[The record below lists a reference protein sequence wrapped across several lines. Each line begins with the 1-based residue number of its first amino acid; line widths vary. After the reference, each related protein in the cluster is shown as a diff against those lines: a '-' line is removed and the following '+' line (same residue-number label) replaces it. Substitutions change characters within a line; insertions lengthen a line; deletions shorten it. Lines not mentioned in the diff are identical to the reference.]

1 MRRRTKLAALLTAGM
16 LSLAATACGGDDG
29 DSADDNGDADA
40 AGSGIKVGMAYDVG
54 GRGDQSFNDS
64 AAAGLD
70 QAVDEFG
77 MDPQESE
84 AEDGEAETA
93 REERLRTFAD
103 AGYNPIIAVG
113 FAYSASVAKVA
124 PEYPDV
130 NFAIIDD
137 EAAAGDNIANL
148 VFAEEQGSFL
158 VGAAAA
164 LKSKTGNIGFVGGV
178 DVPLIEKFQAGYEA
192 GAKAVNADV
201 TIDVTYLTQPPD
213 FSGFGDPAKGKTAAE
228 GMYQGGADI
237 VYQAAGGS
245 GSGVFE
251 AGYVAGAQAVNP
263 DITIDVTYL
272 TQPPDFS
279 GFGDPAKGKTA
290 AEGMFQNGADVVYHA
305 AGGSGGGV
313 FEAAS
318 EAGAMAIGVDSDQ
331 YNTADPSVQDVILT
345 SMLKNVN
352 VAVHEYLSEV
362 ADGTFPS
369 GVTTYDLAVDGVGY
383 STSGGMVDDI
393 KDKLDEFKQQ
403 IIDG

>member
-1 MRRRTKLAALLTAGM
+1 MTHGGVLRRSYKLAAALSAMILALTA
-16 LSLAATACGGDDG
+16 CGDDG
-29 DSADDNGDADA
+29 DDGDDNGGGGGDAPQSDV
-40 AGSGIKVGMAYDVG
+40 KVGMAYDVG

-70 QAVDEFG
+70 QAVEEFG
-77 MDPQESE
+77 VESEESE

-113 FAYSASVAKVA
+113 FAYAASVGKVA
-124 PEYPDV
+124 AEYPDV
-130 NFAIIDD
+130 TFAIIDD
-137 EAAAGDNIANL
+137 SSLADVPNVASL

-164 LKSKTGNIGFVGGV
+164 LKTEADHIGFVGGV
-178 DVPLIEKFQAGYEA
+178 ETPLIQK
-192 GAKAVNADV
+192 
-201 TIDVTYLTQPPD
+201 
-213 FSGFGDPAKGKTAAE
+213 
-228 GMYQGGADI
+228 
-237 VYQAAGGS
+237 
-245 GSGVFE
+245 FE

-263 DITIDVTYL
+263 DITVDVTYL
-272 TQPPDFS
+272 TQVPDFS
-279 GFGDPAKGKTA
+279 GFADPAKGKTA
-290 AEGMFQNGADVVYHA
+290 AEGMFDGGADIVYHA

-318 EAGAMAIGVDSDQ
+318 EAGGWAIGVDSDQ

-352 VAVHEYLSEV
+352 VAVYNFLSEV
-362 ADGTFPS
+362 VDGDTPA

-383 STSGGMVDDI
+383 STSGGFVDDI
-393 KDKLDEFKQQ
+393 TEDLEGFKEQ
-403 IIDG
+403 IINGEIEVPTAP